1 MNQIKLEG
9 DYFAYTEIKQQKYP
23 PAGQHF
29 RKGSAVLFA
38 AIFAAVLSGLVALS
52 VTRLGN
58 VSYKMLDSASIR
70 NQAMQYVLNSADIV
84 RATRYDDLKSS
95 ALAQVGSTRFYRS
108 VTVENDT
115 SAIDKKIATIKVFAS
130 KDDANPIAEMV
141 VNKSRI
147 SEVLYDTIGNHTDGA
162 MTQEASTRLFALV
175 DNVFSKDEAYQIFIT
190 QSRVEALLKALED
203 AVADEYL
210 SKTDADNI
218 YRKIADSYSKGQTD
232 SLLDALK
239 AQVSVN
245 KTNIAVNG
253 SNISSISS
261 RLKTMED
268 AMSLYL
274 KIKDAA
280 DIYLTQTVAASTYAT
295 KATAVTHIANTAVGS
310 STRPVYV
317 DANGNAKALSGTVGS
332 ATEPIY
338 LLNGV
343 FTKTSGGGGSQV
355 AVTAGTI
362 GNGGIIPVPEGFTR
376 AQCHY
381 AVWPTGFAIYTYAT
395 MTATPNISVDQS
407 TGKVTFG
414 GNYYHKGGNDSRT
427 SGGKVSSAAYL
438 CIAVK

>member
-1 MNQIKLEG
+1 
-9 DYFAYTEIKQQKYP
+9 
-23 PAGQHF
+23 
-29 RKGSAVLFA
+29 
-38 AIFAAVLSGLVALS
+38 
-52 VTRLGN
+52 
-58 VSYKMLDSASIR
+58 
-70 NQAMQYVLNSADIV
+70 MQYVLNSADTV

-95 ALAQVGSTRFYRS
+95 ALTQVGSTRCYRS

-115 SAIDKKIATIKVFAS
+115 SAIDKKIATIKVFAN
-130 KDDANPIAEMV
+130 KGDANPIAEMV
-141 VNKSRI
+141 VKKSRI

-175 DNVFSKDEAYQIFIT
+175 DNVFSKDEAYQTFIT
-190 QSRVEALLKALED
+190 QSRVEALMKALED

-239 AQVSVN
+239 AQVNVN
-245 KTNIAVNG
+245 KTNIATNG
-253 SNISSISS
+253 SNISNVSN

-295 KATAVTHIANTAVGS
+295 KATAVTHVANTAVGS
-310 STRPVYV
+310 STRPIYV
-317 DANGNAKALSGTVGS
+317 DANGNAKVLSGTVGS

-338 LLNGV
+338 LKDGV

-355 AVTAGTI
+355 AVTAGFVKD
-362 GNGGIIPVPEGFTR
+362 GDYIPVPAGFTR
-376 AQCHY
+376 AQCRY
-381 AVWPTGFAIYTYAT
+381 AVWMQYIGDTDVDNSDNRIDTYDKGRCV
-395 MTATPNISVDQS
+395 VDQS
-407 TGKVTFG
+407 TGKVTCRW
-414 GNYYHKGGNDSRT
+414 YLYDRERWRSKT
-427 SGGKVSSAAYL
+427 AQYL

>member
-1 MNQIKLEG
+1 
-9 DYFAYTEIKQQKYP
+9 
-23 PAGQHF
+23 
-29 RKGSAVLFA
+29 
-38 AIFAAVLSGLVALS
+38 
-52 VTRLGN
+52 
-58 VSYKMLDSASIR
+58 MLDSASIR
-70 NQAMQYVLNSADIV
+70 NQAMQYVLNSADTV

-130 KDDANPIAEMV
+130 KDDANLIAEMV

-175 DNVFSKDEAYQIFIT
+175 DNVFSKDEAYQTFIT

-295 KATAVTHIANTAVGS
+295 KPTAVTHVANTAVGS

-338 LLNGV
+338 LKDGV
-343 FTKTSGGGGSQV
+343 FTKTSGGGGSGGNNLV
-355 AVTAGTI
+355 LSICSSATVTSTGSYSGHAKHVIKMYCDKANSTFGTI
-362 GNGGIIPVPEGFTR
+362 LFYSGIINVERSEIYESDSIFMSLNDGPEYPFRGIGGSYRIAGWMHGTSRGDYFFLFTGSEWIGINNYR
-376 AQCHY
+376 VNYQHE
-381 AVWPTGFAIYTYAT
+381 P
-395 MTATPNISVDQS
+395 PN
-407 TGKVTFG
+407 
-414 GNYYHKGGNDSRT
+414 GNN
-427 SGGKVSSAAYL
+427 
-438 CIAVK
+438 

>member
-1 MNQIKLEG
+1 
-9 DYFAYTEIKQQKYP
+9 
-23 PAGQHF
+23 
-29 RKGSAVLFA
+29 
-38 AIFAAVLSGLVALS
+38 
-52 VTRLGN
+52 
-58 VSYKMLDSASIR
+58 
-70 NQAMQYVLNSADIV
+70 MQYVLNSADTV

-115 SAIDKKIATIKVFAS
+115 SAIDKKIATIKVFAN
-130 KDDANPIAEMV
+130 KNDANPIAEMV

-175 DNVFSKDEAYQIFIT
+175 DNVFSKDEAYHTFIT
-190 QSRVEALLKALED
+190 QSRAEALLKALED

-218 YRKIADSYSKGQTD
+218 YRKIADSYSKGDTD
-232 SLLDALK
+232 SIHRALK
-239 AQVSVN
+239 QHVYNN
-245 KTNIAVNG
+245 KVDIATNG
-253 SNISSISS
+253 SNISSLSN

-280 DIYLTQTVAASTYAT
+280 DIYLTQTVATSTYAT
-295 KATAVTHIANTAVGS
+295 KVTAVIHVANTAVGS

-338 LLNGV
+338 LKDGV

-381 AVWPTGFAIYTYAT
+381 AVWPTSFTIYTYAT
-395 MTATPNISVDQS
+395 MSATPNISVDQS

-414 GNYYHKGGNDSRT
+414 GNYYHKGGKDSYTR
-427 SGGKVSSAAYL
+427 GGSVTGAAYL

>member
-1 MNQIKLEG
+1 M
-9 DYFAYTEIKQQKYP
+9 
-23 PAGQHF
+23 
-29 RKGSAVLFA
+29 
-38 AIFAAVLSGLVALS
+38 LSGLVALS

-58 VSYKMLDSASIR
+58 VSYKMLDSTSIR
-70 NQAMQYVLNSADIV
+70 NQAMQYVLNSADTV

-95 ALAQVGSTRFYRS
+95 ALTQVGSTRFYRS

-115 SAIDKKIATIKVFAS
+115 SAIDKKIATIKVFAN
-130 KDDANPIAEMV
+130 KGDANPIAEMV

-175 DNVFSKDEAYQIFIT
+175 DNVFSKDEAYQTFIT

-203 AVADEYL
+203 TVADEYL

-239 AQVSVN
+239 AQVNVN
-245 KTNIAVNG
+245 KTNIATNG
-253 SNISSISS
+253 SNISNVSS

-295 KATAVTHIANTAVGS
+295 KATAVTHVANTAVGS

-317 DANGNAKALSGTVGS
+317 DANGNTQVLSGTVGS

-343 FTKTSGGGGSQV
+343 FTKTSGGGGSGNIKIIS
-355 AVTAGTI
+355 GTI
-362 GNGGIIPVPEGFTR
+362 KDSGTLPIPDGYTR
-376 AQCHY
+376 DQC
-381 AVWPTGFAIYTYAT
+381 VYTYWIEKIVRENT
-395 MTATPNISVDQS
+395 NPNLSSPDEMLPDQIPLSGVIFDKQTGSVKSYYWGFSKKSSTISV
-407 TGKVTFG
+407 
-414 GNYYHKGGNDSRT
+414 NYFPSNALTQIVGVATH
-427 SGGKVSSAAYL
+427 AYISYN

>member
-1 MNQIKLEG
+1 
-9 DYFAYTEIKQQKYP
+9 
-23 PAGQHF
+23 
-29 RKGSAVLFA
+29 
-38 AIFAAVLSGLVALS
+38 
-52 VTRLGN
+52 
-58 VSYKMLDSASIR
+58 
-70 NQAMQYVLNSADIV
+70 MQYVLNSADTV

-108 VTVENDT
+108 VTIENDA
-115 SAIDKKIATIKVFAS
+115 SAIDKKIATIKVFAN
-130 KDDANPIAEMV
+130 KNDANPIAEMV

-175 DNVFSKDEAYQIFIT
+175 DNVFSKDEAYQTFIT

-210 SKTDADNI
+210 SKTNADNI

-239 AQVSVN
+239 DQVNVN
-245 KTNIAVNG
+245 KANIATNG
-253 SNISSISS
+253 SNISSVSN

-295 KATAVTHIANTAVGS
+295 KATAVTHVANTAVGS

-317 DANGNAKALSGTVGS
+317 DANGNAKVLSGTVGS

-343 FTKTSGGGGSQV
+343 FTKTSGGRGSQV

-362 GNGGIIPVPEGFTR
+362 WNSGEIIPVPEGFTR

-381 AVWPTGFAIYTYAT
+381 AVWPTGFNIWTYQT
-395 MTATPNISVDQS
+395 TVATPNISVNQS

-414 GNYYHKGGNDSRT
+414 GNYRSEGIGSDRDVDGGSVT
-427 SGGKVSSAAYL
+427 GAAYL

>member
-1 MNQIKLEG
+1 MRQIKLEG
-9 DYFAYTEIKQQKYP
+9 DYFAYGEIKQQKYP
-23 PAGQHF
+23 PAGQHSQ
-29 RKGSAVLFA
+29 KGSAVLFA

-70 NQAMQYVLNSADIV
+70 NQAMQYVLNSADTV
-84 RATRYDDLKSS
+84 RATRYDDLQSS

-108 VTVENDT
+108 VTVENDA
-115 SAIDKKIATIKVFAS
+115 SAIDKKIAIIKVFAN
-130 KDDANPIAEMV
+130 KNDANPIAEMV

-147 SEVLYDTIGNHTDGA
+147 NEVLYDTIGNHTDGA

-175 DNVFSKDEAYQIFIT
+175 DNVFSKDEAYQTFIT
-190 QSRVEALLKALED
+190 QSRAEALLKALED
-203 AVADEYL
+203 AIADEYL

-239 AQVSVN
+239 DQVNVN
-245 KTNIAVNG
+245 KANIAING
-253 SNISSISS
+253 SNISSVSD

-295 KATAVTHIANTAVGS
+295 KATAVTHVANTAVGS

-338 LLNGV
+338 LKDGV

-355 AVTAGTI
+355 AVTAGFVKD
-362 GNGGIIPVPEGFTR
+362 GDYIPVPAGFTR
-376 AQCHY
+376 AQCRY
-381 AVWPTGFAIYTYAT
+381 VVWMQYIGDTDVDNSDNRIDRYDKGQCV
-395 MTATPNISVDQS
+395 VDQS
-407 TGKVTFG
+407 TGKVICRWYLYDWERWESKT
-414 GNYYHKGGNDSRT
+414 
-427 SGGKVSSAAYL
+427 AQYL

>member
-1 MNQIKLEG
+1 
-9 DYFAYTEIKQQKYP
+9 
-23 PAGQHF
+23 
-29 RKGSAVLFA
+29 
-38 AIFAAVLSGLVALS
+38 
-52 VTRLGN
+52 
-58 VSYKMLDSASIR
+58 
-70 NQAMQYVLNSADIV
+70 MQYVLNSADTV

-95 ALAQVGSTRFYRS
+95 ALAKVGSTRFYRS
-108 VTVENDT
+108 VTVENDV

-175 DNVFSKDEAYQIFIT
+175 DNVFSKDEAYQTFIT

-232 SLLDALK
+232 SLLGALK
-239 AQVSVN
+239 DQVNVN
-245 KTNIAVNG
+245 KTNIATNG
-253 SNISSISS
+253 SNISNVSN

-280 DIYLTQTVAASTYAT
+280 DIYLTQTVAVSTYAT
-295 KATAVTHIANTAVGS
+295 KATAVTHVANTAVGN

-338 LLNGV
+338 LKDGV
-343 FTKTSGGGGSQV
+343 FTKISGGGGGSV
-355 AVTAGTI
+355 KVISGTI
-362 GNGGIIPVPEGFTR
+362 KDSGTLPVPDGYTR
-376 AQCHY
+376 DQC
-381 AVWPTGFAIYTYAT
+381 VYTYWIEKIVRENT
-395 MTATPNISVDQS
+395 NPNISSPDEVLPDLIPYSGVIFDKETGSVKSYYLGFSKKSS
-407 TGKVTFG
+407 TMSV
-414 GNYYHKGGNDSRT
+414 NYFPSNALTQLLGF
-427 SGGKVSSAAYL
+427 AAHAYISYN
-438 CIAVK
+438 CIVFK

>member
-1 MNQIKLEG
+1 MM
-9 DYFAYTEIKQQKYP
+9 
-23 PAGQHF
+23 
-29 RKGSAVLFA
+29 
-38 AIFAAVLSGLVALS
+38 AAVMGAVVTGVVALS
-52 VTRLGN
+52 LTKVWN
-58 VSYKMLDSASIR
+58 SSYSVLNMTSLR
-70 NQAMQYVLNSADIV
+70 NQAMQYALNGADMA
-84 RATRYDDLKSS
+84 RSTRYDDLTSKP
-95 ALAQVGSTRFYRS
+95 LDKIEGTDFYRS
-108 VTVENDT
+108 ITVEDDT
-115 SAIDKKIATIKVFAS
+115 SATDRKVATVKVFGDINDTVPLAQ
-130 KDDANPIAEMV
+130 MV
-141 VNKSRI
+141 VKKSRVN
-147 SEVLYDTIGNHTDGA
+147 EVLYDTIGTNTDGA

-175 DNVFSKDEAYQIFIT
+175 DNVFSKDEAYQTFIT

-218 YRKIADSYSKGQTD
+218 YRRIADSYSKGQTD

-239 AQVSVN
+239 AQVNIN
-245 KTNIAVNG
+245 KTNIAANG
-253 SNISSISS
+253 SNISSVSN

-295 KATAVTHIANTAVGS
+295 KATAVTHVANTAVGS

-317 DANGNAKALSGTVGS
+317 DANGNAKTLSGTVGS
-332 ATEPIY
+332 DTEPIY
-338 LLNGV
+338 LKDGV
-343 FTKTSGGGGSQV
+343 FTKTSGSGGSRV
-355 AVTAGTI
+355 VITAGMI
-362 GNGGIIPVPEGFTR
+362 ENGGIIPVPEGFTR

-381 AVWPTGFAIYTYAT
+381 AVWPTSFSIYTYAT
-395 MTATPNISVDQS
+395 TTATPNISVDQS

-414 GNYYHKGGNDSRT
+414 GNYYHKGGKDSRT